1 MTKEKIIDSIA
12 SNVKVE
18 DVHIVRIYGVPMGV
32 GYDMQVF
39 LSDLSTGEVSSV
51 KMHAGARAWS
61 MPEHLRPEQTVYNV
75 YKGRDPYPERYI
87 NPIKKYFIEENGFK
101 NYLRRFKK
109 DELIKMTEGGLY
121 E

>member
-12 SNVKVE
+12 SNVKVK
-18 DVHIVRIYGVPMGV
+18 DVKVVGIYGVPMGV
-32 GYDMQVF
+32 GYDMLVF

-51 KMHAGARAWS
+51 KMHAGARAWD
-61 MPEHLRPEQTVYNV
+61 MPEHLRPAQLYYNV
-75 YKGRDPYPERYI
+75 YKGTDPYPERYI
-87 NPIKKYFIEENGFK
+87 NRIKTYFIEQDGFK